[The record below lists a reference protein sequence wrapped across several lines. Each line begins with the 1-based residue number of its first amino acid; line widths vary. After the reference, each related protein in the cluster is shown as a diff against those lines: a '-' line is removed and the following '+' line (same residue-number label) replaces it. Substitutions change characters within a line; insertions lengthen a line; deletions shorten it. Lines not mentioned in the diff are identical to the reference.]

1 MANLEMRVR
10 GGAAEGGGADINRLA
25 WRRAGRGPAHSADSV
40 RSSLPILMSHG
51 GSECESAARPPGG
64 RTQSA
69 RRWKTGRGSAGQQ
82 DEIAEVRHSAYQDG
96 RWSNNVG

>member
-10 GGAAEGGGADINRLA
+10 GGTAEGGGADINRLA
-25 WRRAGRGPAHSADSV
+25 WRRAGRGPAHSADSL

-51 GSECESAARPPGG
+51 GSECGSAAGPPGG

-69 RRWKTGRGSAGQQ
+69 RRWKTWEEVAGS
-82 DEIAEVRHSAYQDG
+82 RM
-96 RWSNNVG
+96 R